1 MADSGHAQLH
11 ELRKG
16 DALMSEQTVS
26 TVTERPDW
34 LDGSTEIELSAR
46 HLRAYWDAD
55 ILDVDDRD
63 PYDTIIAR
71 KDPFLVRFRVYLRG
85 RLWKCLC
92 GNWCFDVCF
101 TSIGDGPKFDLS
113 DIVPDRSDFH
123 IRDWKGRAATGC
135 TSRSTSGCRRRRSP
149 SSTAGR
155 STRSGRSSSSAAAV
169 TARTRTATWPSPG
182 TKPRASTCST
192 RPDPG
197 PLRERT
203 GPRAAQ
209 LRETR
214 GARGA

>member
-1 MADSGHAQLH
+1 
-11 ELRKG
+11 
-16 DALMSEQTVS
+16 MSEQTVS

-85 RLWKCLC
+85 RLWKCIC
-92 GNWCFDVCF
+92 GHFCFDVGF
-101 TSIGDGPKFDLS
+101 TSIGDGPDFNLS
-113 DIVPDRSDFH
+113 DVLPDRSDTPDQGLEGL
-123 IRDWKGRAATGC
+123 RRAVHRELRLGA
-135 TSRSTSGCRRRRSP
+135 RRRRSP
-149 SSTAGR
+149 AATAGR
-155 STRSGRSSSSAAAV
+155 STRSERSSSSAAAV

-182 TKPRASTCST
+182 TKPRASTCSS

-197 PLRERT
+197 PLRERH
-203 GPRAAQ
+203 RAQ
-209 LRETR
+209 
-214 GARGA
+214 ARPAEGDERSVPCLTI

>member
-1 MADSGHAQLH
+1 
-11 ELRKG
+11 
-16 DALMSEQTVS
+16 MSEQTVS

-55 ILDVDDRD
+55 ILDVDDRN

-92 GNWCFDVCF
+92 GHFCFDVGF
-101 TSIGDGPKFDLS
+101 TSIGDGPDFNLS
-113 DIVPDRSDFH
+113 DVLPDRSELQ
-123 IRDWKGRAATGC
+123 IRDWKGCDGVYIEKYVWVPPETIPVEHCG
-135 TSRSTSGCRRRRSP
+135 
-149 SSTAGR
+149 
-155 STRSGRSSSSAAAV
+155 SAAAV
-169 TARTRTATWPSPG
+169 TARTRTATWPSPD

-203 GPRAAQ
+203 GPRPAQ

-214 GARGA
+214 GACGA